1 MVLVRLEV
9 VGVGSQGQSDS
20 RDREQEQEQ
29 SSVSQLQQS
38 KLPEQQLKLSDVA
51 VIVIATVIVPWS
63 VICVS
68 AVIDL
73 GLYLD
78 LVVDLPALA
87 LA

>member
-1 MVLVRLEV
+1 
-9 VGVGSQGQSDS
+9 
-20 RDREQEQEQ
+20 
-29 SSVSQLQQS
+29 LQQS